1 MSLRRTLAK
10 GSVLTYDRLL
20 RWYGAV
26 PRVVGRGR
34 ALPPLHILLRVTPH
48 CNLRCKMC
56 IVLPVVIG
64 KQSTHGDRQILTT
77 AEWKR
82 VIDDIPRR
90 ALLSFTGGEPLVRGD
105 IVELIRH
112 ASRHHKTH
120 LITNATL
127 LDEEKLS
134 ALMDMTPRRFLGAG
148 FSYLGVSV
156 HGLPETHNTI
166 TGLSDAFERAADA
179 LTKVRDEKRRRRSR
193 YPIVHLATVVMAG
206 NIGEL
211 LDMVDFAASVGAEI
225 WNVLLDYRA
234 DESCWCGEMTV
245 SDFCRTPLPRD
256 RIDRAEFERVII
268 ELKRRARTKRIQL
281 RLPRMPVREMAEF
294 YENRT
299 DVSRFAC
306 GSVWT
311 KAYIASTGTVHPCYE
326 LAMGNVRETSLKAIW
341 NSAEYRA
348 FRQQVKRRRIFP
360 LCAGCCDAYFR
371 G

>member
-1 MSLRRTLAK
+1 
-10 GSVLTYDRLL
+10 
-20 RWYGAV
+20 
-26 PRVVGRGR
+26 
-34 ALPPLHILLRVTPH
+34 
-48 CNLRCKMC
+48 MC
-56 IVLPVVIG
+56 VVLPLVMSE
-64 KQSTHGDRQILTT
+64 QSTHGDRQILTT

-82 VIDDIPRR
+82 VIDDVPRL
-90 ALLSFTGGEPLVRGD
+90 ALVSFTGGEPLVRSD

-112 ASRHHKTH
+112 ASRRHKTH

-148 FSYLGVSV
+148 FSYLGVSL
-156 HGLPETHNTI
+156 HGLRETHNTI
-166 TGLSDAFERAADA
+166 TGLGDAFERAAEA
-179 LTKVRDEKRRRRSR
+179 LTKVGAEKRRRGSR

-206 NIGEL
+206 NIAEL
-211 LDMVDFAASVGAEI
+211 PDIVDFAASVGAEI
-225 WNVLLDYRA
+225 CNVLLDCRV
-234 DESCWCGEMTV
+234 DEMCWRGEMTV
-245 SDFCRTPLPRD
+245 SDFSRTPLPRD
-256 RIDRAEFERVII
+256 KIDRAEFERVII

-281 RLPRMPVREMAEF
+281 RLPRMPVREMAAF
-294 YENRT
+294 YENCA
-299 DVSRFAC
+299 DMSRFAC

-311 KAYIASTGTVHPCYE
+311 KAYVAPTGTVHPCYE

-360 LCAGCCDAYFR
+360 LCAGCCNAYFR